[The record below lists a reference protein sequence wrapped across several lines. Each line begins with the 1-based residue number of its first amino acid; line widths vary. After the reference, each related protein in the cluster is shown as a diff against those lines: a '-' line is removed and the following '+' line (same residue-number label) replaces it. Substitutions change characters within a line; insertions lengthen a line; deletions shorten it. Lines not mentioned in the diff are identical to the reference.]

1 MKIEFSRISISSFFF
16 RRRCKS
22 LARLLVL
29 FFLLIGV
36 LLGFSLGFIVIE
48 PNQLVFKIVPST
60 RTSSDQKVAKT
71 NSIDSAQLNP
81 RIHVFEKANNL
92 NKLFALIQKH
102 QSRIKAEL
110 SERDCQHVLK
120 LKSKY
125 ESLIKSKQDQQK
137 EEYKLDVIKKVR
149 QKEVDAED
157 GLNETLTEEI
167 SYDSLS
173 LITILDS
180 DEYIRR
186 DVLIQ
191 LLKYE
196 RVKLKSKLK
205 TSIKTVKMLLDEYD
219 SNKEF
224 NIQSVIHTCL
234 I

>member
-1 MKIEFSRISISSFFF
+1 MKIEFSRISISSYFF

-22 LARLLVL
+22 VTRLLVL
-29 FFLLIGV
+29 LFVLIGV

-48 PNQLVFKIVPST
+48 PNQLVFKIIPSSGT
-60 RTSSDQKVAKT
+60 LSNQKVAIKK
-71 NSIDSAQLNP
+71 SIDTAQLNSG
-81 RIHVFEKANNL
+81 IHVFEKANNL
-92 NKLFALIQKH
+92 NKLFTLIQKH
-102 QSRIKAEL
+102 KSRIKAEL
-110 SERDCQHVLK
+110 SERECQHVLK

-137 EEYKLDVIKKVR
+137 EDYKLDVIKKAR
-149 QKEVDAED
+149 QKEVDVED

-191 LLKYE
+191 FLKYE
-196 RVKLKSKLK
+196 RVKLKKKLK

-224 NIQSVIHTCL
+224 NIQSVKHIFL